1 MTVFLPFHNL
11 YISPCL
17 SLQSVSHVIYLLY
30 QLISFDLTLMYKL
43 LEDISCFWY
52 YFHWSLTSIYISTWD
67 VVNRKNLF
75 EFTNSLF
82 FFFAKLRDIE
92 MDTQRKV
99 YIQRDH
105 ASADLFLRHLQLLRF
120 GQIKARN
127 WTCSPCL
134 LCEWQE
140 PNYMKWLCL
149 LPQSALAG
157 SWN

>member
-82 FFFAKLRDIE
+82 FFFCKIKRHRDGHPEKGIYTE
-92 MDTQRKV
+92 RSCICWFIPQT
-99 YIQRDH
+99 
-105 ASADLFLRHLQLLRF
+105 SAIAEIWPDQ
-120 GQIKARN
+120 
-127 WTCSPCL
+127 S
-134 LCEWQE
+134 QE
-140 PNYMKWLCL
+140 LDM
-149 LPQSALAG
+149 QSMSSMWVAG
-157 SWN
+157 A